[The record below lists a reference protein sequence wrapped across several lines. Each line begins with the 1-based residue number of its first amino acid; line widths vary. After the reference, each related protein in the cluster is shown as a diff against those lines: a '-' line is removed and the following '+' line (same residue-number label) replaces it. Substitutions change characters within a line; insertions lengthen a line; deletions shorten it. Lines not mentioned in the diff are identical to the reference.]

1 MRARSAAPRQRGAP
15 PGLASCAGA
24 LQILLSAVQALLW
37 GRPSKDA
44 SRVRGVDPRVISS
57 VRASTWPVL
66 AKLALVFFWAACWA
80 GPTVRVL
87 YTTRSMSNPD
97 I

>member
-66 AKLALVFFWAACWA
+66 AKLALVFLGRMLGRPYC
-80 GPTVRVL
+80 PCTL
-87 YTTRSMSNPD
+87 HYTLDVKS
-97 I
+97 